1 MSAFNKNRQQLDNN
15 RLDTASRHWE
25 APQKQPENGTPPPPS
40 TNGGVAHNTDE
51 ASSAVHSHH
60 HQQQQQQHHR
70 SDPNMLKALYERII
84 VLEQQTREQDSK
96 LTQLLTQ
103 QFARTRIDPRY
114 SGGVLV
120 WPITQ
125 FRAKVAAMSADPN
138 HMIYSGESYTSPH
151 GYRFCVRLN
160 ISAKCPG
167 LIGLHVHLMQSENDF
182 HLDWPFRGRIKISMI
197 HRNLNETQH
206 DTIMSKPEIL
216 AFHRPSQ
223 EISPRGFGFL
233 EYAGIEQVLAN
244 GFVVG
249 DTLSLKVQLSIV

>member
-1 MSAFNKNRQQLDNN
+1 MSAFNKNRQALDNN
-15 RLDTASRHWE
+15 RLDTASRQWE
-25 APQKQPENGTPPPPS
+25 APNKQPENGTMAQS
-40 TNGGVAHNTDE
+40 LTNGTHIDE
-51 ASSAVHSHH
+51 ASSVS
-60 HQQQQQQHHR
+60 QQQRTDANLLQ
-70 SDPNMLKALYERII
+70 ALYERIV

-96 LTQLLTQ
+96 LTQITQ
-103 QFARTRIDPRY
+103 QFSRTRIDPRY

-120 WPITQ
+120 WQIHQ
-125 FRAKVAAMSADPN
+125 FSAKIATMSSDPN

-160 ISAKCPG
+160 ISAKFPG
-167 LIGLHVHLMQSENDF
+167 LLGLHVHLMQSENDF

-244 GFVVG
+244 GFVVN

>member
-1 MSAFNKNRQQLDNN
+1 MSAFNKNRQALDNN
-15 RLDTASRHWE
+15 RLDTASRQWE
-25 APQKQPENGTPPPPS
+25 APYKQQPENGTTPS
-40 TNGGVAHNTDE
+40 VLNGE
-51 ASSAVHSHH
+51 ASAAVAHH
-60 HQQQQQQHHR
+60 HQQR
-70 SDPNMLKALYERII
+70 SSSTDANLLKALYERII

-96 LTQLLTQ
+96 LTQLTQ
-103 QFARTRIDPRY
+103 QFARHRIDPRY

-120 WPITQ
+120 WQITQ
-125 FRAKVAAMSADPN
+125 FSAKVAAMSADPN
-138 HMIYSGESYTSPH
+138 HMLYSGESYTSPH

-160 ISAKCPG
+160 ISAKFPG
-167 LIGLHVHLMQSENDF
+167 LLGLHVHLMQSDNDF

>member
-1 MSAFNKNRQQLDNN
+1 MSAFNKNRQALDDN
-15 RLDTASRHWE
+15 RLDAASRQWE
-25 APQKQPENGTPPPPS
+25 APSKHHDQHNSGQS
-40 TNGGVAHNTDE
+40 QLTNGAHHNGDPTAACDQQRTD
-51 ASSAVHSHH
+51 A
-60 HQQQQQQHHR
+60 
-70 SDPNMLKALYERII
+70 NLLKALYERII

-96 LTQLLTQ
+96 LAQLSQ
-103 QFARTRIDPRY
+103 QMARTRIDPRY

-120 WPITQ
+120 WQITA
-125 FRAKVAAMSADPN
+125 FAAKVAAMSADPN
-138 HMIYSGESYTSPH
+138 HMLYSGESFTSPH

-160 ISAKCPG
+160 ISAKFPG
-167 LIGLHVHLMQSENDF
+167 LIGLHVHLMQSDNDY

-206 DTIMSKPEIL
+206 DTIMSKPDIK

-244 GFVVG
+244 GFVVN